1 MSSPGEET
9 LRGIQ
14 GALLTFL
21 LPELQSEYARSE
33 LMLAYAMLGMAAD
46 EWDGAVQTLVDDNAA
61 LRVLLATASES
72 LTEAGDADL
81 ARELRAFAAD
91 QDSSLRIGD
100 LAAANA
106 RLRDAVGRL
115 AVVIEASDVAVLRG
129 LRSDVIEYLRREAEG
144 RARSLLG
151 PRPAEP

>member
-14 GALLTFL
+14 GALLKFL
-21 LPELQSEYARSE
+21 LPELQSEYAKSE

-61 LRVLLATASES
+61 LRVLLATATES
-72 LTEAGDADL
+72 LAAAGDTEL
-81 ARELRAFAAD
+81 AGEYRTLAAE

-115 AVVIEASDVAVLRG
+115 AIAIEGSEVAVLRG
-129 LRSDVIEYLRREAEG
+129 LRSDVIEYLRGEAEG